1 MFLVVDCRDSFVYN
15 LVACLES
22 AGADVTVVKEAD
34 GVPSRRDVEALVLSP
49 GPGRPSPDR
58 GSWKA
63 FERFRGE
70 VPVLGVCLGHQTI
83 YASYGASVVRRGG
96 PRHGKVTDI
105 RHDGKG
111 ILEGVPD
118 PFHAVRYNSLCA
130 DPDTLEHPLE
140 VDAVDGYGDIMA
152 VSDREISVYG
162 LQFHPESFLT
172 EHGQDI
178 VGNFVREV
186 ERWNV

>member
-1 MFLVVDCRDSFVYN
+1 M
-15 LVACLES
+15 
-22 AGADVTVVKEAD
+22 KEAD

-83 YASYGASVVRRGG
+83 CASYGASVVRRGG

-140 VDAVDGYGDIMA
+140 VCRRGIYTGSMGIFSAHMTEMSITIRTMVHSGDTYTIGVGSGITYESDPDAEYDETSLKALAMLRSLEG
-152 VSDREISVYG
+152 
-162 LQFHPESFLT
+162 
-172 EHGQDI
+172 
-178 VGNFVREV
+178 
-186 ERWNV
+186 